1 MLTRHKKLGVVF
13 DLDGTL
19 INSMPTVVAGF
30 RYAVEAFG
38 VEPGPEEVMARLG
51 GPPDVCL
58 RNLLGEDR
66 FVPEAMERL
75 IDHHRQNK
83 DRVEAFEGAEAL
95 LEQLLHSRTKV
106 ALWTGRDRETTS
118 EILKA
123 NNWWPYFQ
131 LVVCGDDFATHKP
144 DPEGLNHI
152 LGELSLASSEVVFV
166 GDADVDVLAGFS
178 VGVSTLLIRN
188 GRNLSGHIKGLSR
201 ECVETPSQAYD
212 IILARVQT
220 EASASYSE

>member
-38 VEPGPEEVMARLG
+38 VNPGPEEIMARLG

-66 FVPEAMERL
+66 FVPEAMDRL
-75 IDHHRQNK
+75 IDHHRRNK
-83 DRVEAFEGAEAL
+83 DRVEAFEGAESL

-123 NNWWPYFQ
+123 NGWWPYFQ

-152 LGELSLASSEVVFV
+152 LGDLALASSEVIFV

-188 GRNLSGHIKGLSR
+188 GRNLSDHIKSLSR

-212 IILARVQT
+212 IISARVQT
-220 EASASYSE
+220 QASASYSE